1 MSDTLKTQ
9 EAVRINPDD
18 MHDLFQGTPDNSGEE
33 DPFAEMRS
41 NPNYAALIKDLEEI
55 AKVARELFSNSDESS
70 PSDDLWKKIELQL
83 PEKPDAV

>member
-9 EAVRINPDD
+9 RMNPDD
-18 MHDLFQGTPDNSGEE
+18 LHDLFEGKPESSEDE

-55 AKVARELFSNSDESS
+55 AKVAKELFSNNAESS